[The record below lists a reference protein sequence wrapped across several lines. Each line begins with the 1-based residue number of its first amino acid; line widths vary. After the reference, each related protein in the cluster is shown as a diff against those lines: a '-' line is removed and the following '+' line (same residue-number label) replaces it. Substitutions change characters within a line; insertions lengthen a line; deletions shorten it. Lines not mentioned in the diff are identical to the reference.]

1 MMVNLQNNE
10 ESLGQLKESKIQL
23 DSIISKNLN
32 VDFNERTFIGDNPK
46 VLEKGW

>member
-32 VDFNERTFIGDNPK
+32 VDFNERTFMIILK
-46 VLEKGW
+46 Y